1 MTIVAA
7 CLKANFSCEWKIF
20 KVIARTLA
28 IIIIEPR
35 ENVFYCDFIPDK
47 PSPAIFLFSVEQHI
61 QIIFLLDTRVIVY
74 ICASYMLVYAFT
86 KRKKKSISDEK
97 KKNWKKNL
105 YITQFSGCLRFENPL
120 IQSHHLTWAEKHSSF
135 LRLLTSTSWC
145 YSRLCAFLV
154 FPSSIYYVCAVFS
167 RQTSRRLFL
176 CTHFSNIFALSLF
189 LFLSF
194 PFCLFLFSHIE
205 KYLSFTSLCSL
216 YICWTTYKQHWPP
229 RFIPLHINILMA
241 FYRLKLLYISHV
253 FHSH

>member
-86 KRKKKSISDEK
+86 KRKKKEYFWWK
-97 KKNWKKNL
+97 KKELKEKSLYNSVLRLPALRKSTHTIASLDLSWETFFISSSSYFHLMMLFSPVCLFSLSLL
-105 YITQFSGCLRFENPL
+105 YILCVCCVFKTDFS
-120 IQSHHLTWAEKHSSF
+120 
-135 LRLLTSTSWC
+135 STFFV
-145 YSRLCAFLV
+145 YTF
-154 FPSSIYYVCAVFS
+154 F
-167 RQTSRRLFL
+167 Q
-176 CTHFSNIFALSLF
+176 H
-189 LFLSF
+189 
-194 PFCLFLFSHIE
+194 
-205 KYLSFTSLCSL
+205 LCSL
-216 YICWTTYKQHWPP
+216 SLSLSLLSFLPLFILTYRKI
-229 RFIPLHINILMA
+229 FIVHFIMLSLYMLDNIQATLTP
-241 FYRLKLLYISHV
+241 
-253 FHSH
+253 